1 MKLNEKIYW
10 CRKRAGLSQEALA
23 EHIGVSRQSISKWET
38 GEASPEIS
46 KLPLL
51 AKAFGVTADWLL
63 SEEGV
68 PVEEPRAPQTAEAPD
83 ASVPAQPVPAPAWP
97 SWVESLPGF
106 IGRAIKQFGWLY
118 GVRMA
123 IGNALFAAFGLL
135 MRAVGSSFDNSLSDP
150 FGASGSVTWYD
161 EFGQVVDPPLH
172 AEEVYSSLG
181 MNGAG
186 SAFTASGAD
195 PLAMISGF
203 VIFIGVMGTIAGI
216 VLAVALRR
224 WGRAEG

>member
-10 CRKRAGLSQEALA
+10 CRKRAGLSQEGLA
-23 EHIGVSRQSISKWET
+23 ERIGVSRQSISKWET
-38 GEASPEIS
+38 GEALPEIS

-51 AKAFGVTADWLL
+51 ASAFGVTADWLL

-68 PVEEPRAPQTAEAPD
+68 PVEEPQAPQASEAPE
-83 ASVPAQPVPAPAWP
+83 ASAAPQPAPAWP
-97 SWVESLPGF
+97 GWVENLPGF

-123 IGNALFAAFGLL
+123 IGNALLAAFGLL
-135 MRAVGSSFDNSLSDP
+135 MRAVGSSFDSSLSDP
-150 FGASGSVTWYD
+150 FSASGGVTWYD
-161 EFGQVVDPPLH
+161 ELGHVVDPPLH

-181 MNGAG
+181 LGGTG
-186 SAFTASGAD
+186 SAFAASGAD

-203 VIFIGVMGTIAGI
+203 VIFIGVMGMIAGI

-224 WGRAEG
+224 WGRTEG

>member
-1 MKLNEKIYW
+1 M
-10 CRKRAGLSQEALA
+10 
-23 EHIGVSRQSISKWET
+23 
-38 GEASPEIS
+38 PEIS

-51 AKAFGVTADWLL
+51 ASAFGVTADWLL

-68 PVEEPRAPQTAEAPD
+68 PEEEPATDQAPEATVAPQ
-83 ASVPAQPVPAPAWP
+83 PAPAWP
-97 SWVESLPGF
+97 GWVDSLPGF

-123 IGNALFAAFGLL
+123 IGNALLAAFGLL

>member
-1 MKLNEKIYW
+1 
-10 CRKRAGLSQEALA
+10 
-23 EHIGVSRQSISKWET
+23 
-38 GEASPEIS
+38 
-46 KLPLL
+46 
-51 AKAFGVTADWLL
+51 
-63 SEEGV
+63 
-68 PVEEPRAPQTAEAPD
+68 
-83 ASVPAQPVPAPAWP
+83 
-97 SWVESLPGF
+97 
-106 IGRAIKQFGWLY
+106 
-118 GVRMA
+118 MA